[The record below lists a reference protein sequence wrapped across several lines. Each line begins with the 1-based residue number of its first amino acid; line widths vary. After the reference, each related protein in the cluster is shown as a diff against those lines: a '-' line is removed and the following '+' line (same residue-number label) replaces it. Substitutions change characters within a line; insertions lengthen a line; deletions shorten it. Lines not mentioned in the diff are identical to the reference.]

1 MTALL
6 AAVFALGA
14 LAGCTNT
21 QTGGNPTT
29 PATGAQ
35 TGSNTPTSD
44 GSGTDLSVAK
54 YVSAPC
60 SILKPDQVA
69 TLGTL
74 RSTTPGTGALGPNC
88 TFQGKDVIKN
98 STYEISVT
106 QGQDFDDMVSNVKN
120 NPVFTDKKLDGVRV
134 ISTDRA
140 GGELA
145 CLTSVQASKTD
156 SVTVQVS
163 TAADE
168 RATKKPCAESERVA
182 QLIITNLK
190 G

>member
-6 AAVFALGA
+6 ATVFAFGA
-14 LAGCTNT
+14 LAGCTSS

-29 PATGAQ
+29 PPATGGQ
-35 TGSNTPTSD
+35 TTTSEPTS
-44 GSGTDLSVAK
+44 GGPGLSIAK

-60 SILKPDQVA
+60 SVLKPDQVA

-74 RSTTPGTGALGPNC
+74 RATTPGTGVLGPNC
-88 TFQGKDVIKN
+88 TYQGKDVIKN
-98 STYEISVT
+98 STYVVT
-106 QGQDFDDMVSNVKN
+106 VTEGQDFEDAVNNVKDTPN
-120 NPVFTDKKLDGVRV
+120 FTDKKIDGVRV
-134 ISTDRA
+134 VSYDRG

-145 CLTSVQASKTD
+145 CATVVQASKTD
-156 SVTVQVS
+156 SVMVQVS

-168 RATKKPCAESERVA
+168 RTAKKPCPESERVA